1 MHPSIFGWNFRKV
14 TLPFTF
20 QLEFPKY
27 SVKWQAPLEYPEK
40 NLSEQS
46 REPTINS
53 THISRECSH
62 LAMSLLPRGEV
73 DKYYQ
78 YQSTLTKTMSGQ
90 HVVSLC
96 DVILRQCSTIQGPV
110 HWVIL
115 SSLQLTKQGCMAIHC
130 TLFRLSHG
138 CIDLSKVIKGMG
150 ECCTKL
156 PFSLKI

>member
-1 MHPSIFGWNFRKV
+1 MHSSIFGWNFRKV

-27 SVKWQAPLEYPEK
+27 SVKWQAPLSTQK
-40 NLSEQS
+40 KTFQS
-46 REPTINS
+46 KVENQQLTQPIYHVS
-53 THISRECSH
+53 TLII
-62 LAMSLLPRGEV
+62 AMSLLPRGEV

-138 CIDLSKVIKGMG
+138 CIDLSKVIEGMG